1 MKETLIGTVLGDGYL
16 EPHGRGV
23 RLQVNHSVRLKA
35 YVEWKRSEL
44 AELRPSPLHRND
56 NAGYPFWR
64 FVTRSHP
71 YLAELRR
78 LFYVDGRKVVPE
90 AIAALLVHPKTLA
103 VWFMDDGTRDRR
115 QGSLLFETQSYR
127 EDDLH
132 RLKTAVLANFGVVTS
147 IHRSGVGR
155 GLRLYVPVAE
165 ARKLAEIIGPYI
177 LPELRY
183 KLPFPVTT
191 EGMRARDRRPAE
203 AGHSTAPII
212 RRLLRSFRRMEL

>member
-16 EPHGRGV
+16 EPHGRGA

-35 YVEWKRSEL
+35 YV
-44 AELRPSPLHRND
+44 
-56 NAGYPFWR
+56 
-64 FVTRSHP
+64 
-71 YLAELRR
+71 
-78 LFYVDGRKVVPE
+78 
-90 AIAALLVHPKTLA
+90 
-103 VWFMDDGTRDRR
+103 
-115 QGSLLFETQSYR
+115 
-127 EDDLH
+127 
-132 RLKTAVLANFGVVTS
+132 
-147 IHRSGVGR
+147 
-155 GLRLYVPVAE
+155 
-165 ARKLAEIIGPYI
+165 

>member
-23 RLQVNHSVRLKA
+23 RLQVNHAERFKA
-35 YVEWKRSEL
+35 YVEWKR
-44 AELRPSPLHRND
+44 AELLELKPSPLHRND

-71 YLAELRR
+71 YLTELRG
-78 LFYVDGRKVVPE
+78 LFYVGNRKIVPE
-90 AIAALLVHPKTLA
+90 MIGSLLTHPKSLA
-103 VWFMDDGTRDRR
+103 VWFMDDGTIDRR
-115 QGSLLFETQSYR
+115 QGSLLFETQSFGA
-127 EDDLH
+127 DDLK
-132 RLKTAVLANFGVVTS
+132 RLVVAVRDNFGVEVT

-155 GLRLYVPVAE
+155 GSRLYVAVAE
-165 ARKLAEIIGPYI
+165 ARKLASIISPYV

-191 EGMRARDRRPAE
+191 EGRE
-203 AGHSTAPII
+203 A
-212 RRLLRSFRRMEL
+212 